1 VTSPAPELVAAAEA
15 PPEQIAIRVPLK
27 VKLSLLI
34 TALVVLAVALVGL
47 FLLRQQQQSLT
58 AEMTK
63 RGLTMA
69 ENFASGAK
77 TPLLTNDELTLGVLV
92 TDAMKDP
99 DVAYVIVSD
108 QDGNVLAHSDA
119 RAVKTAVVRPKELEP
134 LKNRVLVQTYK
145 TPQGRIIDFA
155 VPLVYGGVPVGA
167 LYLGFSEEAITA
179 ALASARN
186 QALLITLLMVLAGLG
201 GAVGLAALLSRP
213 IFRLVQATGAIAS
226 GNFNIA
232 LPVASRDELGVLTD
246 SFNRMARSLREK
258 EMIKRAFTR
267 YVAREV
273 VEEILKDPENLV
285 LSGERRQVTVLF
297 CDVRGFTPMSER
309 LAPEEVVLLLN
320 DFYTLMIE
328 TTFKYDG
335 TLDKFLGDAVMA
347 VFGAPMAHPD
357 HSARAIRTAL
367 AMQEGI
373 TGLNER
379 RQRDGK
385 EAISVGIGVSA
396 GEAVAGTVGTEDRME
411 YTVIGDSVNLAAR
424 LESNAKP
431 GQILISHR
439 TYERVRDL
447 VDARPLGRI
456 RVKGK
461 EEEVEVYEV
470 LGLTPVV

>member
-1 VTSPAPELVAAAEA
+1 
-15 PPEQIAIRVPLK
+15 
-27 VKLSLLI
+27 
-34 TALVVLAVALVGL
+34 
-47 FLLRQQQQSLT
+47 
-58 AEMTK
+58 
-63 RGLTMA
+63 
-69 ENFASGAK
+69 
-77 TPLLTNDELTLGVLV
+77 
-92 TDAMKDP
+92 
-99 DVAYVIVSD
+99 
-108 QDGNVLAHSDA
+108 
-119 RAVKTAVVRPKELEP
+119 VVRPKELEP
-134 LKNRVLVQTYK
+134 LKNRLLVQTYK

-155 VPLVYGGVPVGA
+155 VPLIYGGVPVGA
-167 LYLGFSEEAITA
+167 LYLGFSEEAINA

-201 GAVGLAALLSRP
+201 GAVGLAAVLSRP
-213 IFRLVQATGAIAS
+213 IFRLVQATGAIAA
-226 GNFNIA
+226 GNFNIT

-379 RQRDGK
+379 RVRDGK